1 MAKWPPVGFN
11 PRQLA
16 PDGADVDLQ
25 NGDVTIDSQL
35 RLDPEL
41 AAIAVLLP
49 NFDLSDAPGSRVLEE
64 LLLAQGRKPLAGVTS
79 TDTVVP
85 RRDAGEIPVRIYRPP
100 IRGALPAVL
109 YFHGGAFILGGLS
122 TEDDRCELYARD
134 VECVVVA
141 VDYRLAPEH
150 PFPAAFFD
158 CLDVLR
164 WMRDHAAQLR
174 IDPRRIAV
182 GGNSAGGALAASVA
196 LESRKADVPSLVHQL
211 LVNPVLDHRSRTRSM
226 QVFTSTPAWSRDNN
240 VLMWDSYLDGKEPT
254 DERAVPALVTDVV
267 GAPAASI
274 WLAEYDPLR
283 DEGYEYAARLM
294 AAGVSVGLCQYPGT
308 IHGFDGYRM
317 TKIGQRALQDQVT
330 ALRRAFRT

>member
-1 MAKWPPVGFN
+1 M
-11 PRQLA
+11 
-16 PDGADVDLQ
+16 Q
-25 NGDVTIDSQL
+25 NGRVTIDTKL

-49 NFDLSDAPGSRVLEE
+49 NFDLSDASGSRVLEE
-64 LLLAQGRKPLAGVTS
+64 LLLAQGRNPLAEIT
-79 TDTVVP
+79 TIDATVP
-85 RRDAGEIPVRIYRPP
+85 RRDRGEVAVRIYRPP
-100 IRGALPAVL
+100 LRGPLPAVL
-109 YFHGGAFILGGLS
+109 YLHGGAFILGGLS

-158 CLDVLR
+158 CLDVLA
-164 WMRDHAAQLR
+164 WMRDNARQLR
-174 IDPRRIAV
+174 IDPVRIAV

-196 LESRKADVPSLVHQL
+196 LESRKPDVPSLVHQVL
-211 LVNPVLDHRSRTRSM
+211 INPVLDHRSDTNSM
-226 QVFTSTPAWSRDNN
+226 RVFTATPAWSRDNN
-240 VLMWDSYLDGKEPT
+240 VLMWNAYLGGIEPS
-254 DERAVPALVTDVV
+254 DERAVPALARDVA
-267 GAPAASI
+267 GAPSTSI

-294 AAGVSVGLCQYPGT
+294 AAGVSVGLCQYAGT

-317 TKIGQRALQDQVT
+317 TKIGQRALQGQVT
-330 ALRRAFRT
+330 ALRRAFHT